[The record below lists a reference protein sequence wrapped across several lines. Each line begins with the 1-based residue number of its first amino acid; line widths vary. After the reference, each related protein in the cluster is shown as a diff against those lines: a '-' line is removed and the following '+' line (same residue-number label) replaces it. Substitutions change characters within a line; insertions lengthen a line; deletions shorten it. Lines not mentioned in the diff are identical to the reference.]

1 MPLVKVEMVEGR
13 SREYKQA
20 ILDGIHNAL
29 MDAFKI
35 PDEDRFQRLYEL
47 RREDFEIGGLM
58 TDQFVLIEM
67 TVFEGRSLDAKRAL
81 YAGIVRN
88 LADNPG
94 ISGTDITI
102 VLHEVPLDNWGIGGG
117 RPASEVDL
125 GFEIK
130 V

>member
-1 MPLVKVEMVEGR
+1 MPLVKVEMMEGR

-29 MDAFKI
+29 VEAFKI
-35 PDEDRFQRLYEL
+35 PDDDRIQRLYEL
-47 RREDFEIGGLM
+47 SRENFEIAGFK

-81 YAGIVRN
+81 YAAIVRN

-94 ISGTDITI
+94 IAGNDITI
-102 VLHEVPLDNWGIGGG
+102 VLKEVPLDNWGIRGGKPG
-117 RPASEVDL
+117 SEVNL